1 MRRPVSARRIAT
13 LVAILAIAA
22 AAAGCSGGS
31 MATRALAPLPGGLAL
46 KVRSSTPVN
55 GLPISLT
62 LVRPGSMGVIYVPPG
77 GHVYSLTYWSRG
89 QRAQGYLTVPAG
101 PKPHALFIYLHGGYY
116 IAEPG
121 HTDDDYWT
129 RQEAIVNAQARA
141 VAFLPNYVGYG
152 PSGGKVGDAY
162 QDTQD
167 VANGLKAL
175 ARIRGL
181 RLERNATYLLGFS
194 LGGAIGV
201 LLAEHDPQVHAAAL
215 DSPWPG
221 ARMSLSWYQTNYF
234 HLNRDERLGYK
245 ILTRYEGSN
254 TASRWYRRNS
264 YDCQDVHSLKEGLSL
279 EALRKIVAGQQIAES
294 VMGQVKPYPIVRP
307 VVTAGMV
314 TFEREQIVEAGE

>member
-1 MRRPVSARRIAT
+1 
-13 LVAILAIAA
+13 
-22 AAAGCSGGS
+22 
-31 MATRALAPLPGGLAL
+31 
-46 KVRSSTPVN
+46 
-55 GLPISLT
+55 
-62 LVRPGSMGVIYVPPG
+62 MGVIYVPPG